1 MQLPAPAQLLASV
14 APVDWEQLDIPILA
28 RPSEEERRHEKLCEF
43 SKGKST
49 PLTKSAGPFISQGLL
64 RKYGIEVHDL
74 DFVTG
79 MPSHGGKQVLNPT
92 PSCKIEKCLRLTRP
106 WDGGGDLTDF
116 KNCSWNSNIAEAQHL
131 YQIIRRYLTTLGLED
146 GKQPGL
152 LSMTPWKPFMNNY
165 RPLRQ
170 SKRGWEAQDIWRY
183 TMKNDKNEVVGDP
196 SVPHMFCFVA
206 SEPCLV
212 EGEVS
217 IGEMATIVS
226 LPMIYASHYRHLP
239 HRPVPVTLISCSWR
253 MFRVVQGIVNIDKSH
268 IEIRMTPIMSFVEGI
283 KSNWLGFLTLLGW
296 IISNPVGKAE

>member
-28 RPSEEERRHEKLCEF
+28 RPSEEEARHEKLREF

-49 PLTKSAGPFISQGLL
+49 PLTKSPGPFLSQDLL
-64 RKYGIEVHDL
+64 GRYGIEVHGL

-79 MPSHGGKQVLNPT
+79 RPSHGGKQFLNPT
-92 PSCKIEKCLRLTRP
+92 PWYKIEQCLRVTRP
-106 WDGGGDLTDF
+106 WDGGGDLADF
-116 KNCSWNSNIAEAQHL
+116 KHCSWNSNIGEAQHL
-131 YQIIRRYLTTLGLED
+131 YQIIRRYLTTLGFED

-170 SKRGWEAQDIWRY
+170 SGRGWEAQDIWRY
-183 TMKNDKNEVVGDP
+183 TMKNEKNEVVGDP
-196 SVPHMFCFVA
+196 SVPHMLCFVA
-206 SEPCLV
+206 NEPRLV

-217 IGEMATIVS
+217 IGEMTTIVS
-226 LPMIYASHYRHLP
+226 LPMIYASHYRDLP

-253 MFRVVQGIVNIDKSH
+253 MFRVVQGIVDISKSD
-268 IEIRMTPIMSFVEGI
+268 IEIRMTPIMSFVGGI
-283 KSNWLGFLTLLGW
+283 TSNWHGFLALLGW
-296 IISNPVGKAE
+296 IISNPVGQAE

>member
-1 MQLPAPAQLLASV
+1 MTSLDSRVIVIFFQVSSPTYTIPSIRLTKNKSVTKMQLPAPAQLLASV

-152 LSMTPWKPFMNNY
+152 LSMIPWKPFM
-165 RPLRQ
+165 
-170 SKRGWEAQDIWRY
+170 
-183 TMKNDKNEVVGDP
+183 
-196 SVPHMFCFVA
+196 
-206 SEPCLV
+206 
-212 EGEVS
+212 
-217 IGEMATIVS
+217 
-226 LPMIYASHYRHLP
+226 
-239 HRPVPVTLISCSWR
+239 
-253 MFRVVQGIVNIDKSH
+253 
-268 IEIRMTPIMSFVEGI
+268 
-283 KSNWLGFLTLLGW
+283 
-296 IISNPVGKAE
+296 